1 MHQEESSHTGNN
13 PGDESYAAMVL
24 DEVVLTVA
32 LDELRCR
39 AAGQAREHILLDH
52 GFGSATTLPV
62 WAGQHMPSMVPSG
75 DPVSAFELGVLL
87 GLVLADQHK
96 GLPKDGLV

>member
-13 PGDESYAAMVL
+13 PSDESYAAMVL

-39 AAGQAREHILLDH
+39 ATGRAHKRVLLDH
-52 GFGSATTLPV
+52 GFGTATMLPV
-62 WAGQHMPSMVPSG
+62 WAAQNMPHMVPSG

-87 GLVLADQHK
+87 GLVLADQRK
-96 GLPKDGLV
+96 GLGRDELV